1 MWCFLQDELAAVQR
15 EINQWK
21 DPMDDWH
28 LQCQLI
34 MKSCTGIDYKEF
46 YNFLKVIAENR
57 ISVLEKGLD
66 DEALAKNTSKAAI
79 STLGMLHAVFDLK
92 RTVKVLTSLSAN
104 EDFKKLDLTSLSPP
118 PEALLHHLKAAIDTA
133 LL

>member
-1 MWCFLQDELAAVQR
+1 
-15 EINQWK
+15 
-21 DPMDDWH
+21 
-28 LQCQLI
+28 

-57 ISVLEKGLD
+57 ISVLENGLD
-66 DEALAKNTSKAAI
+66 DEALAKNTPKAAI